1 MDSLKETS
9 FGSLRCQVKVRNS
22 GKDSLAVY
30 VKKGRLAMLGL
41 PLIVFRMVS
50 ALCFC
55 EEETVPLLHFM
66 HETLFSLIPPEA
78 GSIHLPSADRQWPPS
93 SYKRISVTFI

>member
-50 ALCFC
+50 A
-55 EEETVPLLHFM
+55 
-66 HETLFSLIPPEA
+66 
-78 GSIHLPSADRQWPPS
+78 
-93 SYKRISVTFI
+93 